1 MNNIEK
7 IVDILESGQQP
18 SRSECSFFVNKVF
31 SGGVDKDVIT
41 KILRLFNNVGFDAPQ
56 LSGFAESMRKVSK
69 KVICKKNIVDNSIEV
84 LFKNEDISRHL
95 RTEET
100 AIQASK
106 ISSLSS
112 TREILLPI
120 QRFFSE
126 TSNLIADG
134 RDMGSVVFPNANLKF
149 FLDAA
154 PEVRAKRRH
163 LELQKRGQEVNM
175 HDLINDIVERDK
187 KDRTRDLSPLIKTE
201 DSILL
206 DSTNLDQ
213 ESILNEAL
221 QHIKERN
228 IL

>member
-1 MNNIEK
+1 MAERLNW
-7 IVDILESGQQP
+7 
-18 SRSECSFFVNKVF
+18 
-31 SGGVDKDVIT
+31 
-41 KILRLFNNVGFDAPQ
+41 KILDSGALYRAFVYFSISENDQRLIEQNLRKISFNIA
-56 LSGFAESMRKVSK
+56 
-69 KVICKKNIVDNSIEV
+69 DNSIQV

-106 ISSLSS
+106 ISSLFS

-154 PEVRAKRRH
+154 PEVRAKRRY

-187 KDRTRDLSPLIKTE
+187 KDRTRELSPLIKTE

-206 DSTNLDQ
+206 DSTNLNQ
-213 ESILNEAL
+213 ESILAEAL

>member
-1 MNNIEK
+1 M
-7 IVDILESGQQP
+7 
-18 SRSECSFFVNKVF
+18 NKVITIDGPSA
-31 SGGVDKDVIT
+31 SGKGTLAILLADRLNW
-41 KILRLFNNVGFDAPQ
+41 KILD
-56 LSGFAESMRKVSK
+56 SGALYRAFAYFSITENDEKLIEENLK
-69 KVICKKNIVDNSIEV
+69 KISFNIVENSIQV
-84 LFKNEDISRHL
+84 LFENKDISQHL

-106 ISSLSS
+106 ISSLPS

-126 TSNLIADG
+126 TTNLIADG
-134 RDMGSVVFPNANLKF
+134 RDMGSGVFPSANLKF

-187 KDRTRDLSPLIKTE
+187 KDRTRELSPLIKTE

-213 ESILNEAL
+213 ESIFNEAL
-221 QHIKERN
+221 RHIKERN
-228 IL
+228 IYE

>member
-1 MNNIEK
+1 M
-7 IVDILESGQQP
+7 
-18 SRSECSFFVNKVF
+18 NKVITIDGPSA
-31 SGGVDKDVIT
+31 SGKGTLAILLADRLNW
-41 KILRLFNNVGFDAPQ
+41 KILD
-56 LSGFAESMRKVSK
+56 SGALYRAFAYFSISQNDEKLIEENLK
-69 KVICKKNIVDNSIEV
+69 KISFNIVDNSIQV
-84 LFKNEDISRHL
+84 LFENEDISEHL
-95 RTEET
+95 RTEKT

-112 TREILLPI
+112 TRGILLPI
-120 QRFFSE
+120 QRLFSK
-126 TSNLIADG
+126 TSNLVADG

-163 LELQKRGQEVNM
+163 LELQKRGQEVNI

-187 KDRTRDLSPLIKTE
+187 KDRTRELSPLIKTE

-206 DSTNLDQ
+206 DSTSLDQ
-213 ESILNEAL
+213 ESILDEAL
-221 QHIKERN
+221 QHVGKRN

>member
-1 MNNIEK
+1 M
-7 IVDILESGQQP
+7 
-18 SRSECSFFVNKVF
+18 NKVITIDGPSASGKGTLAILLAERLNWKMLDSGALYRAFAYF
-31 SGGVDKDVIT
+31 SISGNDVRLIEQNLK
-41 KILRLFNNVGFDAPQ
+41 KISF
-56 LSGFAESMRKVSK
+56 
-69 KVICKKNIVDNSIEV
+69 NIVDNSIQV

-100 AIQASK
+100 ASQASK

-175 HDLINDIVERDK
+175 HDLISDIVERDK

-221 QHIKERN
+221 QHIKKRN

>member
-1 MNNIEK
+1 M
-7 IVDILESGQQP
+7 
-18 SRSECSFFVNKVF
+18 NKVITIDGPSA
-31 SGGVDKDVIT
+31 SGKGTLAILLAERLNW
-41 KILRLFNNVGFDAPQ
+41 KILDSGALYRAFAYFSISENDQRLIEQNLRKISFNIA
-56 LSGFAESMRKVSK
+56 
-69 KVICKKNIVDNSIEV
+69 DNSIQV
-84 LFKNEDISRHL
+84 LFENEDISVHL
-95 RTEET
+95 RTEEI

-106 ISSLSS
+106 ISSLLS

-154 PEVRAKRRH
+154 PEVRAKRRY

-187 KDRTRDLSPLIKTE
+187 KDRTRELSPLIKTE

-213 ESILNEAL
+213 ESILSEAL

>member
-1 MNNIEK
+1 MQK
-7 IVDILESGQQP
+7 I
-18 SRSECSFFVNKVF
+18 N
-31 SGGVDKDVIT
+31 VIT
-41 KILRLFNNVGFDAPQ
+41 IDGPSASGKGALSKAIAKSFQFKLLDSGALYRAFAYFSISENDQRLIEQNLRKISFNIA
-56 LSGFAESMRKVSK
+56 
-69 KVICKKNIVDNSIEV
+69 DNSIQV
-84 LFKNEDISRHL
+84 LFENKDISGHL

-106 ISSLSS
+106 ISSLPS

-154 PEVRAKRRH
+154 PEVRAKRRY

-187 KDRTRDLSPLIKTE
+187 KDRTRELSPLIKTE

-206 DSTNLDQ
+206 DSTNLNQ
-213 ESILNEAL
+213 ESILAEAL

-228 IL
+228 NLCVNLLQTF

>member
-1 MNNIEK
+1 M
-7 IVDILESGQQP
+7 
-18 SRSECSFFVNKVF
+18 NKVITIDGPSA
-31 SGGVDKDVIT
+31 SGKGTLAILLAERLNW
-41 KILRLFNNVGFDAPQ
+41 KILDSGALYRAFAYFSISENDERLIEQN
-56 LSGFAESMRKVSK
+56 LK
-69 KVICKKNIVDNSIEV
+69 KINFNIVNNTIQV

-120 QRFFSE
+120 QRYFSE
-126 TSNLIADG
+126 PSNLIADG
-134 RDMGSVVFPNANLKF
+134 RDMGSVVFPSADLKF
-149 FLDAA
+149 FLDAT

-187 KDRTRDLSPLIKTE
+187 KDRTRELSPLINTE

-213 ESILNEAL
+213 VSILNEAL
-221 QHIKERN
+221 QHLNERN

>member
-1 MNNIEK
+1 MYKRQI
-7 IVDILESGQQP
+7 Q
-18 SRSECSFFVNKVF
+18 
-31 SGGVDKDVIT
+31 
-41 KILRLFNNVGFDAPQ
+41 
-56 LSGFAESMRKVSK
+56 
-69 KVICKKNIVDNSIEV
+69 V
-84 LFKNEDISRHL
+84 LFEDEDISRHL

-106 ISSLSS
+106 MSSLLS

-120 QRFFSE
+120 QRFFLE
-126 TSNLIADG
+126 ASNLIADG

>member
-1 MNNIEK
+1 M
-7 IVDILESGQQP
+7 
-18 SRSECSFFVNKVF
+18 NKVITIDGPSA
-31 SGGVDKDVIT
+31 SGKGTLAILLAERLNW
-41 KILRLFNNVGFDAPQ
+41 KILD
-56 LSGFAESMRKVSK
+56 SGALYRAFAYFSITENDEELIEENLK
-69 KVICKKNIVDNSIEV
+69 KISFNIVENSIQV
-84 LFKNEDISRHL
+84 LFENKDISKHL

-106 ISSLSS
+106 ISSLPS

-120 QRFFSE
+120 QRFFSVN
-126 TSNLIADG
+126 SNLIADG
-134 RDMGSVVFPNANLKF
+134 RDMGSVVFPNADLKF

-154 PEVRAKRRH
+154 PEIRAKRRY

-187 KDRTRDLSPLIKTE
+187 KDTTRELSPLIKTE
-201 DSILL
+201 DSVLL
-206 DSTNLDQ
+206 DSTDIDQ
-213 ESILNEAL
+213 ESILNVAL

>member
-1 MNNIEK
+1 M
-7 IVDILESGQQP
+7 
-18 SRSECSFFVNKVF
+18 NKVITIDGPSA
-31 SGGVDKDVIT
+31 SGKGTLAILLAERLKW
-41 KILRLFNNVGFDAPQ
+41 KILDSGALYRAFAYFSISENDQRLIEQNLRKISFNIA
-56 LSGFAESMRKVSK
+56 
-69 KVICKKNIVDNSIEV
+69 DNSIQV
-84 LFKNEDISRHL
+84 LFKNEDMSGHL

-106 ISSLSS
+106 ISSLPS

-154 PEVRAKRRH
+154 PEVRAKRRY

-187 KDRTRDLSPLIKTE
+187 KDRTRELSPLIKTE

-206 DSTNLDQ
+206 DSTNLNQ
-213 ESILNEAL
+213 ESILAKAL

>member
-1 MNNIEK
+1 M
-7 IVDILESGQQP
+7 
-18 SRSECSFFVNKVF
+18 NKVITIDGPSA
-31 SGGVDKDVIT
+31 SGKGTLAILLAET
-41 KILRLFNNVGFDAPQ
+41 LNWKILDSGALYRAFAYFSISENDQRLIEQNLRKISFNIA
-56 LSGFAESMRKVSK
+56 
-69 KVICKKNIVDNSIEV
+69 DNSIQV
-84 LFKNEDISRHL
+84 LFENEDISGYL

-106 ISSLSS
+106 ISSLPS

-120 QRFFSE
+120 QRFFSK

-154 PEVRAKRRH
+154 PEVRAKRRY

-187 KDRTRDLSPLIKTE
+187 KDRTRELSPLIKTE

-206 DSTNLDQ
+206 DSTNLNQ
-213 ESILNEAL
+213 ESILAEAL

>member
-1 MNNIEK
+1 M
-7 IVDILESGQQP
+7 
-18 SRSECSFFVNKVF
+18 NKVITIDGPSA
-31 SGGVDKDVIT
+31 SGKGTLAILLADRLNW
-41 KILRLFNNVGFDAPQ
+41 KILD
-56 LSGFAESMRKVSK
+56 SGALYRAFAYFSITENDEKLIEENLK
-69 KVICKKNIVDNSIEV
+69 KISFIIVENSIQV
-84 LFKNEDISRHL
+84 LFENKDISKHL

-106 ISSLSS
+106 ISSLPS

-126 TSNLIADG
+126 TTNLIADG
-134 RDMGSVVFPNANLKF
+134 RDMGSVVFPGANLKF

-187 KDRTRDLSPLIKTE
+187 KDRTRELSPLIKTE

-213 ESILNEAL
+213 ESIFNEAL
-221 QHIKERN
+221 RHIKERN
-228 IL
+228 IYE

>member
-1 MNNIEK
+1 M
-7 IVDILESGQQP
+7 
-18 SRSECSFFVNKVF
+18 NKVITIDGPSA
-31 SGGVDKDVIT
+31 SGKGTLAILLADKLNW
-41 KILRLFNNVGFDAPQ
+41 KILD
-56 LSGFAESMRKVSK
+56 SGALYRAFAYFSISENDQKLIEENLRKISF
-69 KVICKKNIVDNSIEV
+69 NIVDNSIQV

-106 ISSLSS
+106 LSSLSS

-126 TSNLIADG
+126 TGNLIADG
-134 RDMGSVVFPNANLKF
+134 RDMGSVVFPDANLKF

-213 ESILNEAL
+213 ESILSEAL

>member
-1 MNNIEK
+1 MNKVITIDGPSASGKGTLAILLAERLNWKILDSGALYRAFAYFSISENDERLIEK
-7 IVDILESGQQP
+7 NLRKI
-18 SRSECSFFVNKVF
+18 SF
-31 SGGVDKDVIT
+31 
-41 KILRLFNNVGFDAPQ
+41 
-56 LSGFAESMRKVSK
+56 
-69 KVICKKNIVDNSIEV
+69 NIADNSIQV
-84 LFKNEDISRHL
+84 LFINEDISGHL

-106 ISSLSS
+106 ISSLPS

-134 RDMGSVVFPNANLKF
+134 RDMGSVVFPDANLKF

-154 PEVRAKRRH
+154 PEVRAKRRY

-213 ESILNEAL
+213 ESILTEAL
-221 QHIKERN
+221 QHIEERN

>member
-1 MNNIEK
+1 MNKVITIDGPSASGKGTLAILLAERLNWKILDSGALYRAFAYFSISENDNRLIEK
-7 IVDILESGQQP
+7 NLRKI
-18 SRSECSFFVNKVF
+18 SF
-31 SGGVDKDVIT
+31 
-41 KILRLFNNVGFDAPQ
+41 
-56 LSGFAESMRKVSK
+56 
-69 KVICKKNIVDNSIEV
+69 NIVDNTIQV
-84 LFKNEDISRHL
+84 LFENEDISRHL

-100 AIQASK
+100 ATQASK
-106 ISSLSS
+106 ISSLLS

>member
-1 MNNIEK
+1 M
-7 IVDILESGQQP
+7 
-18 SRSECSFFVNKVF
+18 NKVITIDGPSA
-31 SGGVDKDVIT
+31 SGKGTLAILLADRLNW
-41 KILRLFNNVGFDAPQ
+41 KILDSGALYRAFAYFSITENDEKLIEENLKKISFNI
-56 LSGFAESMRKVSK
+56 AE
-69 KVICKKNIVDNSIEV
+69 NSIQV
-84 LFKNEDISRHL
+84 LFENKDISKHL
-95 RTEET
+95 RSEET

-106 ISSLSS
+106 ISSLPS

-120 QRFFSE
+120 QRFFSVN
-126 TSNLIADG
+126 SNLIADG
-134 RDMGSVVFPNANLKF
+134 RDMGSVVFPNADLKF

-154 PEVRAKRRH
+154 PEIRAKRRH

-187 KDRTRDLSPLIKTE
+187 KDRTRDLSPLVKTE

-206 DSTNLDQ
+206 DSTDLDQ

>member
-1 MNNIEK
+1 M
-7 IVDILESGQQP
+7 
-18 SRSECSFFVNKVF
+18 NKVITIDGPSA
-31 SGGVDKDVIT
+31 SGKGTLAILLSEILNW
-41 KILRLFNNVGFDAPQ
+41 KILD
-56 LSGFAESMRKVSK
+56 SGALYRAFAYFSISENDEKLIEENLK
-69 KVICKKNIVDNSIEV
+69 KISFNIVDSNIQV
-84 LFKNEDISRHL
+84 LFENEDISTYL

-100 AIQASK
+100 AIRASK
-106 ISSLSS
+106 ISSLPS

-120 QRFFSE
+120 QRFFLE

-134 RDMGSVVFPNANLKF
+134 RDMGSVVFPDANLKF
-149 FLDAA
+149 FLDAT
-154 PEVRAKRRH
+154 PKVRAKRRH
-163 LELQKRGQEVNM
+163 LELQKRGQEVNI

-187 KDRTRDLSPLIKTE
+187 KDRTRELSPLIKTE

-213 ESILNEAL
+213 KSILDEAL

>member
-1 MNNIEK
+1 M
-7 IVDILESGQQP
+7 
-18 SRSECSFFVNKVF
+18 
-31 SGGVDKDVIT
+31 
-41 KILRLFNNVGFDAPQ
+41 
-56 LSGFAESMRKVSK
+56 K
-69 KVICKKNIVDNSIEV
+69 KVITIDGPSASGKGTLAILLAERLSLKILDSGALYRAFAYFSISENDEKLIEENLRNISFNIVDNSIQV
-84 LFKNEDISRHL
+84 LFENEDISRHL
-95 RTEET
+95 RTEEI
-100 AIQASK
+100 AIHASK
-106 ISSLSS
+106 ISSLTS

-126 TSNLIADG
+126 TGNLIADG
-134 RDMGSVVFPNANLKF
+134 RDMGSVVFPNADLKF

-187 KDRTRDLSPLIKTE
+187 KDRTRELSPLIKTE

-213 ESILNEAL
+213 ESILDEAL

>member
-1 MNNIEK
+1 M
-7 IVDILESGQQP
+7 
-18 SRSECSFFVNKVF
+18 NKVITIDGPSA
-31 SGGVDKDVIT
+31 SGKGTLAILLADRLGW
-41 KILRLFNNVGFDAPQ
+41 KILDSGALYRAFAYFSMSEDNEKLIEENLRKISFNT
-56 LSGFAESMRKVSK
+56 
-69 KVICKKNIVDNSIEV
+69 VDNSIQV
-84 LFKNEDISRHL
+84 LFEDEDISRHL
-95 RTEET
+95 RTEDT

-106 ISSLSS
+106 ISSLPS

-187 KDRTRDLSPLIKTE
+187 KDRTRELSPLIKTE

-206 DSTNLDQ
+206 DSTDLDQ
-213 ESILNEAL
+213 GSILDEAL
-221 QHIKERN
+221 KHIKKRN

>member
-1 MNNIEK
+1 M
-7 IVDILESGQQP
+7 
-18 SRSECSFFVNKVF
+18 NKVITIDGPSA
-31 SGGVDKDVIT
+31 SGKGTLAILLAERLNW
-41 KILRLFNNVGFDAPQ
+41 KILDSGALYRAFAYFSISENNQ
-56 LSGFAESMRKVSK
+56 KLIEQNLRKISF
-69 KVICKKNIVDNSIEV
+69 NIVDNSIQV

-100 AIQASK
+100 AIKASK
-106 ISSLSS
+106 ISSFSS

-134 RDMGSVVFPNANLKF
+134 RDMGSVVFPDANLKF

-213 ESILNEAL
+213 ESILTEAL

>member
-1 MNNIEK
+1 M
-7 IVDILESGQQP
+7 
-18 SRSECSFFVNKVF
+18 NKVITIDGPSA
-31 SGGVDKDVIT
+31 SGKGTLAILLADRLNW
-41 KILRLFNNVGFDAPQ
+41 KILD
-56 LSGFAESMRKVSK
+56 SGALYRAFAYFSINENDEKLIEENLK
-69 KVICKKNIVDNSIEV
+69 KISFNIVDNCIQV
-84 LFKNEDISRHL
+84 LFENEDISKHL
-95 RTEET
+95 RTEKT

-106 ISSLSS
+106 VSSLLS

-120 QRFFSE
+120 QRSFSK
-126 TSNLIADG
+126 TGNLIADG
-134 RDMGSVVFPNANLKF
+134 RDMGSVVFPDANLKF
-149 FLDAA
+149 YLDAT

-187 KDRTRDLSPLIKTE
+187 KDRTRELSPLIKTE

-206 DSTNLDQ
+206 DSTNLNQ
-213 ESILNEAL
+213 ESILVEAL

>member
-1 MNNIEK
+1 M
-7 IVDILESGQQP
+7 
-18 SRSECSFFVNKVF
+18 NKVITIDGPSA
-31 SGGVDKDVIT
+31 SGKGTLAILLADRLNW
-41 KILRLFNNVGFDAPQ
+41 KILD
-56 LSGFAESMRKVSK
+56 SGALYRAFAYFSITENDEKLIEENLK
-69 KVICKKNIVDNSIEV
+69 KISFIIVENSIQV
-84 LFKNEDISRHL
+84 LFENKDISKHL

-106 ISSLSS
+106 ISSLPS

-126 TSNLIADG
+126 TTNLIADG
-134 RDMGSVVFPNANLKF
+134 RDMGSVVFPSANLKF

-187 KDRTRDLSPLIKTE
+187 KDRTRELSPLIKTE

-213 ESILNEAL
+213 ESIFNEAL
-221 QHIKERN
+221 RHIKERN
-228 IL
+228 IYE

>member
-1 MNNIEK
+1 MNKVITIDGPSASGKGTLAILLAERLSWKILDSGALYRAFAYFSIIKDDVKLIEK
-7 IVDILESGQQP
+7 DLENI
-18 SRSECSFFVNKVF
+18 SFN
-31 SGGVDKDVIT
+31 IA
-41 KILRLFNNVGFDAPQ
+41 NNTIQ
-56 LSGFAESMRKVSK
+56 
-69 KVICKKNIVDNSIEV
+69 V
-84 LFKNEDISRHL
+84 LFENKDISKHL

-106 ISSLSS
+106 ISSLPS

-120 QRFFSE
+120 QRLFSE
-126 TSNLIADG
+126 TNNLIADG
-134 RDMGSVVFPNANLKF
+134 RDMGSVVFPNADLKF

-154 PEVRAKRRH
+154 PEVRAKRRY

-187 KDRTRDLSPLIKTE
+187 KDKTRELSPLIKTE

-213 ESILNEAL
+213 ESILNVAL
-221 QHIKERN
+221 QHINERN

>member
-1 MNNIEK
+1 MYKRQALYRAFAYFSISENDQRIIEQNLRK
-7 IVDILESGQQP
+7 I
-18 SRSECSFFVNKVF
+18 SF
-31 SGGVDKDVIT
+31 
-41 KILRLFNNVGFDAPQ
+41 
-56 LSGFAESMRKVSK
+56 
-69 KVICKKNIVDNSIEV
+69 NIVDNSIQV
-84 LFKNEDISRHL
+84 LFEDEDISRHL

-120 QRFFSE
+120 QRYFSE

-134 RDMGSVVFPNANLKF
+134 RDMGSIVFPSADLKF
-149 FLDAA
+149 FLDAT

-187 KDRTRDLSPLIKTE
+187 KDRTRELSPLIKTE

-213 ESILNEAL
+213 VSILNEAL
-221 QHIKERN
+221 QHLNERN

>member
-1 MNNIEK
+1 M
-7 IVDILESGQQP
+7 
-18 SRSECSFFVNKVF
+18 NKVITIDGPSA
-31 SGGVDKDVIT
+31 SGKGTLAILLAERLKW
-41 KILRLFNNVGFDAPQ
+41 KILDSGALYRAFAYFSISENDQRLIEQNLRKISFNIA
-56 LSGFAESMRKVSK
+56 
-69 KVICKKNIVDNSIEV
+69 DNSIQV
-84 LFKNEDISRHL
+84 LFKNEDMSGHL

-106 ISSLSS
+106 ISSLPS

-134 RDMGSVVFPNANLKF
+134 RDMGSIVFPNANLKF

-154 PEVRAKRRH
+154 PEVRAKRRY

-187 KDRTRDLSPLIKTE
+187 KDRTRELSPLIKTE

-206 DSTNLDQ
+206 DSTNLNQ
-213 ESILNEAL
+213 ESILAKAL

>member
-1 MNNIEK
+1 MKNNHIITIDGPSASGKGSLAKALAKELSFILLDSGLLYRAYSYCFEQSHNHSAAK
-7 IVDILESGQQP
+7 SLFLNLRINSIDHEMHVFENNTDITS
-18 SRSECSFFVNKVF
+18 
-31 SGGVDKDVIT
+31 
-41 KILRLFNNVGFDAPQ
+41 ILRHENIAKSASQ
-56 LSGFAESMRKVSK
+56 LSSLK
-69 KVICKKNIVDNSIEV
+69 
-84 LFKNEDISRHL
+84 
-95 RTEET
+95 ET
-100 AIQASK
+100 
-106 ISSLSS
+106 
-112 TREILLPI
+112 RD
-120 QRFFSE
+120 
-126 TSNLIADG
+126 NLISFQRDLASDNGLVADG

-163 LELQKRGQEVNM
+163 LELQKRGQEVNI

-187 KDRTRDLSPLIKTE
+187 KDRTRELSPLIKTE

-213 ESILNEAL
+213 ESILDEAL

>member
-1 MNNIEK
+1 M
-7 IVDILESGQQP
+7 
-18 SRSECSFFVNKVF
+18 NKVITIDGPSA
-31 SGGVDKDVIT
+31 SGKGTLAILLAERLNW
-41 KILRLFNNVGFDAPQ
+41 KILD
-56 LSGFAESMRKVSK
+56 SGALYRAFAYFSISENDQKLIEQDLRKISF
-69 KVICKKNIVDNSIEV
+69 NIVDNSIQV

-106 ISSLSS
+106 ISSLPS

-149 FLDAA
+149 FLDAD

-213 ESILNEAL
+213 ESILIEAL